1 MSAYG
6 RSGETDLPRRAILGV
21 PVVALP
27 WDGAIETMHAMIAG
41 KRFALITWLNAH
53 NANLAHE
60 NDDFRQALA
69 RFLVLPDGVGVDIA
83 SKLLHGAPFPAN
95 LNGTDF
101 TPALL
106 QAQINPLRV
115 GLIGARPDVVEKA
128 ASSFRQLAPQHEF
141 RVISDGF
148 FRTADEPRIL
158 EILKNFHPHILLV
171 AMGVPRQEMFM
182 AKHLTAE
189 HCLLAFGVGALF
201 DFRAGAVPRAPRL
214 VQKLR
219 LEWLY
224 RLAQEPARLWR
235 RYIVGNPL
243 FLLRVMR
250 AKLKGSRGAQ

>member
-6 RSGETDLPRRAILGV
+6 RSDETELPRRPILGV
-21 PVVALP
+21 SVVALP
-27 WDGAIETMHAMIAG
+27 WVEAIETMRAMIAG
-41 KRFALITWLNAH
+41 QRFALITWLNAH
-53 NANLAHE
+53 NANLALE
-60 NDDFRQALA
+60 DADFRQALE

-83 SKLLHGAPFPAN
+83 SKLLHGVPFPAN

-101 TPALL
+101 IPALL
-106 QAQINPLRV
+106 MAETRPLRV
-115 GLIGARPDVVEKA
+115 GLIGARPEVVEKA
-128 ASSFRQLAPQHEF
+128 TASFRQLAPQHEF

-148 FRTADEPRIL
+148 FKAADEPRIL

-189 HCLLAFGVGALF
+189 HCTLAFGVGALF
-201 DFRAGAVPRAPRL
+201 DFRAGVVPRAPLL
-214 VQKLR
+214 VQRLR

-224 RLAQEPARLWR
+224 RLAQEPGRLWR

-243 FLLRVMR
+243 FLLRVLR
-250 AKLKGSRGAQ
+250 AKLRGAK